1 MKLVKNYLQ
10 ELNFRVMVPFL
21 FCICLLCWTGSL
33 RAALYV
39 TADAAVVIDAETGEV
54 LYDKNM
60 HQRRPPASTTKIMTT
75 ILGIELGKLNDQ
87 VKTSPRAAAEGGSSI
102 WLKSGEVLTLEELL
116 YGVMLNSGNDAA
128 VAVAE
133 YISGSVEEFA
143 ILMNRKAK
151 EIGALN
157 TTFKNPNGLP
167 NDQHLTTAYDLAMIM
182 RYAMQNEIFREITST
197 AEKRISW
204 PGQPWPRVL
213 RNFNKLLWMYRDA
226 DGGKTGYTRAAGR
239 CLVSTAI
246 RNGRRVVSVILHTDQ
261 RWQDS
266 IKLLD
271 YGLNNYQNTVL
282 LEAGEVIETREV
294 LDSKEKELEIVA
306 SRDFI
311 VTLPKGRQS
320 KSTTTIFLDENL
332 RLPILKGQKIGWI
345 EIQVNGKYVGQVDL
359 LAKTEI
365 TPKSIVYR
373 FWKWISSLLKTIT

>member
-1 MKLVKNYLQ
+1 MKLVKNHLQ
-10 ELNFRVMVPFL
+10 QLHLGVIVPFL
-21 FCICLLCWTGSL
+21 FCLSLLWWTDMAG
-33 RAALYV
+33 AAVYV

-75 ILGIELGKLNDQ
+75 ILGIELGKLDDQ
-87 VKTSPRAAAEGGSSI
+87 IKASPRAAAEGGSSI
-102 WLKSGEVLTLEELL
+102 WLKAGEVLTLEELL
-116 YGVMLNSGNDAA
+116 YGVMLNSGNDAS

-143 ILMNRKAK
+143 ALMNRKAK

-167 NDQHLTTAYDLAMIM
+167 NDEHLTTAYDLAMIM
-182 RYAMQNEIFREITST
+182 RYAMQNEIFCQITST
-197 AEKRISW
+197 VEKRISW

-213 RNFNKLLWMYRDA
+213 RNFNKLLLMYRDA

-239 CLVSTAI
+239 CLVSTAV
-246 RNGRRVVSVILHTDQ
+246 RNGRRVISVILHTDQ

-271 YGLNNYQNTVL
+271 HGLNNYQNMTL
-282 LEAGEVIETREV
+282 LEAGAVVETREV
-294 LDSKEKELEIVA
+294 LDSREKVLEIVA
-306 SRDFI
+306 SRDFV
-311 VTLPKGRQS
+311 VTLPRGRQS
-320 KSTTTIFLDENL
+320 KSTTTIFFEEDL
-332 RLPILKGQKIGWI
+332 RLPILQGQKVGWL
-345 EIQVNGKYVGQVDL
+345 EIQVNGQYVGQIDL
-359 LAKTEI
+359 LAKNEI